1 VRIPSGDL
9 APARKRR
16 RGYSA
21 RRRRRNPLP
30 IAVAVLLVAGIALGA
45 YWIRRDD
52 SSPSTVTAGA
62 RCPSA
67 APSPTARAAAV
78 TAPAKAAPVRL
89 PAPGQ
94 VALRLF
100 NGTTRAKLALT
111 VGNELARRGF
121 RVTGFTNAPKP
132 LTGGSRVYFGPGGRP
147 AATLVSA
154 HILGSQIVPVP
165 TAGRGAVDAVLGS
178 TFVRLRTPA
187 EVSAYARQ
195 LAAGRVPAAPTPAAP
210 APVPSPTC
218 R

>member
-1 VRIPSGDL
+1 MLV
-9 APARKRR
+9 
-16 RGYSA
+16 
-21 RRRRRNPLP
+21 
-30 IAVAVLLVAGIALGA
+30 VLLVAAVAFGA

-52 SSPSTVTAGA
+52 GTASSASAGA
-62 RCPSA
+62 GCPSA
-67 APSPTARAAAV
+67 VPSVAASAKPAAV
-78 TAPAKAAPVRL
+78 TPPVKAAPVRL

-121 RVTGFTNAPKP
+121 KVTGFTNAPKP
-132 LTGGSRVYFGPGGRP
+132 LVGSSRVYFGPGGRP

-154 HILGSQIVPVP
+154 HLLGSQIVPVP

-178 TFVRLRTPA
+178 TFMRVRTPA
-187 EVSAYARQ
+187 EVSAYVRQ
-195 LAAGRVPAAPTPAAP
+195 LAAGRVPAPAKSAAAAP
-210 APVPSPTC
+210 AATPTC

>member
-1 VRIPSGDL
+1 MLV
-9 APARKRR
+9 
-16 RGYSA
+16 
-21 RRRRRNPLP
+21 
-30 IAVAVLLVAGIALGA
+30 VLLVAAVAIGA

-52 SSPSTVTAGA
+52 GTASNAAAGA
-62 RCPSA
+62 C
-67 APSPTARAAAV
+67 PTAVASVAASAKPAAV
-78 TAPAKAAPVRL
+78 TPPVKAAPVRL

-121 RVTGFTNAPKP
+121 KVTGFTNAPKP
-132 LTGGSRVYFGPGGRP
+132 LAGGSRVYFGPGGRP

-154 HILGSQIVPVP
+154 HLLGSQIVPVP

-187 EVSAYARQ
+187 EVSAYVRQ
-195 LAAGRVPAAPTPAAP
+195 LAAGRVPAPAKSAAP
-210 APVPSPTC
+210 APAASPTC

>member
-1 VRIPSGDL
+1 
-9 APARKRR
+9 
-16 RGYSA
+16 
-21 RRRRRNPLP
+21 LP
-30 IAVAVLLVAGIALGA
+30 VVLVVLLVAAVAIGA

-52 SSPSTVTAGA
+52 GTASNAAAGA

-67 APSPTARAAAV
+67 VPSVAGSAKPTAV
-78 TAPAKAAPVRL
+78 TPPVKAAPVRL

-121 RVTGFTNAPKP
+121 KVTGFTNAPKP
-132 LTGGSRVYFGPGGRP
+132 LAGGSRVYFGPGGRP

-178 TFVRLRTPA
+178 TFVRVRTPA

-195 LAAGRVPAAPTPAAP
+195 LDAGRVPAPAKSAAP
-210 APVPSPTC
+210 APAASPTC